1 MKETQS
7 NAEQILTIPNLL
19 SLFRFVLI
27 PIFIFFYLHQKYAC
41 SLIVLLLSTLSD
53 VMDGYIARNTNTVTD
68 LGKVLDP
75 IADKLT
81 QAAIMICLSFEFKWM
96 LVLFAV
102 LAVKELTMMI
112 FGILVLKITGK
123 VNGAKWYGKLCT
135 TITVVI
141 MAIHIVFPYISNSL
155 SMWLCFVNMLMMIH
169 SLVRYIAFDCG
180 EIASYKRNENQESGM
195 VEQSENA

>member
-1 MKETQS
+1 MKESQNNS
-7 NAEQILTIPNLL
+7 EQILTIPNLL

-27 PIFIFFYLHQKYAC
+27 PIFIFFYLHQKYTCA
-41 SLIVLLLSTLSD
+41 LIVLLLSTLSD

-96 LVLFAV
+96 LVLFIV
-102 LAVKELTMMI
+102 LAVKEITMMI

-141 MAIHIVFPYISNSL
+141 MAIHIVFPYISDSL
-155 SMWLCFVNMLMMIH
+155 SMWLCLVNMLMMIH
-169 SLVRYIAFDCG
+169 SLIRYIAFDFG
-180 EIASYKRNENQESGM
+180 EIASYNRNKVQESD
-195 VEQSENA
+195 VIEQPENA

>member
-1 MKETQS
+1 MKETQKS
-7 NAEQILTIPNLL
+7 AEQILTIPNLL

-27 PIFIFFYLHQKYAC
+27 PIFIFFYLHQKYTCA
-41 SLIVLLLSTLSD
+41 LIVLLLSTLSD
-53 VMDGYIARNTNTVTD
+53 VMDGYIARSTNTITD

-96 LVLFAV
+96 LVLFIV
-102 LAVKELTMMI
+102 LAVKEITMMI

-141 MAIHIVFPYISNSL
+141 MAIHIVFPYISDTL

-169 SLVRYIAFDCG
+169 SLIRYIAFDCG
-180 EIASYKRNENQESGM
+180 EIAKHNRNNIQESNAI
-195 VEQSENA
+195 EQPENA

>member
-1 MKETQS
+1 MKETQN

-19 SLFRFVLI
+19 SLLRLVLI
-27 PIFIFFYLHQKYAC
+27 PIFIFFYLHQKYAFA
-41 SLIVLLLSTLSD
+41 LIVLLLSTLSD
-53 VMDGYIARNTNTVTD
+53 VMDGYIARSTNTVTD
-68 LGKVLDP
+68 FGKILDP

-96 LVLFAV
+96 LVLFAI
-102 LAVKELTMMI
+102 LAVKEILMMI

-155 SMWLCFVNMLMMIH
+155 SMWLCIVDMLMMIY
-169 SLVRYIAFDCG
+169 SLVRYIIFDCG
-180 EIASYKRNENQESGM
+180 EIASYKRNENQESNM
-195 VEQSENA
+195 IEQSGNT

>member
-1 MKETQS
+1 MKESQNNS
-7 NAEQILTIPNLL
+7 EQILTIPNLL

-27 PIFIFFYLHQKYAC
+27 PIFIFFYLHQKYTCA
-41 SLIVLLLSTLSD
+41 LIVLLLSTLSD

-96 LVLFAV
+96 LVLFIV
-102 LAVKELTMMI
+102 LAVKEITMMI

-141 MAIHIVFPYISNSL
+141 MAIHIVFPYISDSL
-155 SMWLCFVNMLMMIH
+155 SMWLCLVNMLMMIH
-169 SLVRYIAFDCG
+169 SLIRYIAFDCG
-180 EIASYKRNENQESGM
+180 EIASYNRNKVQESD
-195 VEQSENA
+195 VIEQPENA

>member
-7 NAEQILTIPNLL
+7 NSEQILTIPNLL

-27 PIFIFFYLHQKYAC
+27 PVFIFFYLRQKYIFA
-41 SLIVLLLSTLSD
+41 LIVLLLSTLSD
-53 VMDGYIARNTNTVTD
+53 VMDGYIARSTNTVTD

-96 LVLFAV
+96 LVLFV
-102 LAVKELTMMI
+102 ILAVKEIIMMI

-141 MAIHIVFPYISNSL
+141 MSIHILFPYISNSL
-155 SMWLCFVNMLMMIH
+155 SMWLCLVDMLMMIH
-169 SLVRYIAFDCG
+169 SLVRYVAFDCG
-180 EIASYKRNENQESGM
+180 EIASYRRNESQESN
-195 VEQSENA
+195 VINQS